1 MVLDHKIIAIHA
13 SERPE
18 IGARIQQILT
28 RYSKDVKTRLELQ
41 PEDHDSGIL
50 IVELFTGEFADPI
63 IAALKSIGVDARI
76 ITFTHSDMD
85 DD

>member
-18 IGARIQQILT
+18 DGTRIQQILA

-50 IVELFTGEFADPI
+50 IIELFTGEFAEQI
-63 IAALKSIGVDARI
+63 IAALSSLGIDARM
-76 ITFTHSDMD
+76 ITFTHNSNTNN
-85 DD
+85 